1 MESQRGLRGGGQTGS
16 CRYSPAEMINSSG
29 MWVAGMWDAGIV
41 VTQKEGGQGGMVG
54 EKISIL

>member
-1 MESQRGLRGGGQTGS
+1 
-16 CRYSPAEMINSSG
+16 MINSSG